1 MDTQRSYPEV
11 WYNNSMKLQS
21 LHPWHVSVE
30 EAKALQTRLA
40 PMVSHTSAITGN
52 VRHIAGVDISPPND
66 EGTVRAAVVVLSYPD
81 LQPEE
86 VRLAEGKPGLP
97 YIPGFLSFREVPV
110 LIDALESLDLTPDI
124 IIADGQGLAHPRR
137 FGIACHL
144 GLITGVPAIGCAK
157 SILRG
162 RHGLLGSEAGSQAEM
177 EDKGEVVGV
186 ALRTRTGVSPVYVS
200 VGHKVDLSSAAEW
213 VLVCCKGRRLPETTR
228 LAHQAAAGRLPPGRR
243 KAQSGHDQAGDDVVA
258 NQR

>member
-1 MDTQRSYPEV
+1 M
-11 WYNNSMKLQS
+11 
-21 LHPWHVSVE
+21 HPWHVSVE

-40 PMVSHTSAITGN
+40 PMVSHSSAITCN
-52 VRHIAGVDISPPND
+52 VRYIAGVDISPPND

-86 VRLAEGKPGLP
+86 VRLAEGKLGLP
-97 YIPGFLSFREVPV
+97 YIPGFLSFREIPV

-144 GLITGVPAIGCAK
+144 GLITDAPAIGCAK

-162 RHGLLGSEAGSQAEM
+162 RHGPLGSEAGSQAEM
-177 EDKGEVVGV
+177 VDKGEVVGV
-186 ALRTRTGVSPVYVS
+186 ALRTRTDVSPVYVS
-200 VGHKVDLSSAAEW
+200 VGHKLDLSSAAEW
-213 VLVCCKGRRLPETTR
+213 VLACCKGRRLPETTR
-228 LAHQAAAGRLPPGRR
+228 LAHQAAAGRLTPGRR
-243 KAQSGHDQAGDDVVA
+243 RSKASHGQASEGVVTQQEQA
-258 NQR
+258 SVK

>member
-1 MDTQRSYPEV
+1 M
-11 WYNNSMKLQS
+11 
-21 LHPWHVSVE
+21 HPWHVSVE
-30 EAKALQTRLA
+30 EAKALQIRLA
-40 PMVSHTSAITGN
+40 PLVSRTSAITDN

-66 EGTVRAAVVVLSYPD
+66 EDTVQAAVVVLSYPD

-110 LIDALESLDLTPDI
+110 LIDALESLELTPDV

-144 GLITGVPAIGCAK
+144 GLVTDVPAIGCAK

-162 RHGLLGSEAGSQAEM
+162 RYDRLGSEAGSRAEM
-177 EDKGEVVGV
+177 VDRGEVVGL
-186 ALRTRTGVSPVYVS
+186 ALRTRTDVSPVYVS
-200 VGHKVDLSSAAEW
+200 VGHKVDLDSAAEW
-213 VLVCCKGRRLPETTR
+213 VLACCKGRRLPETTR
-228 LAHQAAAGRLPPGRR
+228 LAHQAAAGRLPPGRLSADGAGQ
-243 KAQSGHDQAGDDVVA
+243 KSKDSHDQASACLPTSQESIVTQQGKLL
-258 NQR
+258 